1 MSQNDIPVE
10 LDIESSSQTQ
20 ETKKVNKG
28 SFEQEKTVPVVIR
41 WPWPAK
47 SGTYY
52 EFWTDYSTVF
62 DLLKGLQLVLTLIFS
77 SCNLQLR

>member
-20 ETKKVNKG
+20 ETKKVNRG

-47 SGTYY
+47 SGRKH
-52 EFWTDYSTVF
+52 FFLDF
-62 DLLKGLQLVLTLIFS
+62 A
-77 SCNLQLR
+77 

>member
-20 ETKKVNKG
+20 ETKKVNRG

-47 SGTYY
+47 SGK
-52 EFWTDYSTVF
+52 
-62 DLLKGLQLVLTLIFS
+62 LIGLMRVQFFNKIFS
-77 SCNLQLR
+77 PCNLQL

>member
-20 ETKKVNKG
+20 ETKKVNRG

-47 SGTYY
+47 SGK
-52 EFWTDYSTVF
+52 
-62 DLLKGLQLVLTLIFS
+62 LIGLTRVQYFNKIFS
-77 SCNLQLR
+77 PCNLQL